1 MLIIINAQKTKLYFK
16 LREFVDMVKRNY
28 LNNYQI
34 TDAGPDGILLRGSS
48 GGILILALALKL
60 IAGFWSFVYG

>member
-1 MLIIINAQKTKLYFK
+1 MLIIINAQKIKLYFK

-34 TDAGPDGILLRGSS
+34 TDAGPDDKQIKLLNNTQNRRNIDTGPD
-48 GGILILALALKL
+48 
-60 IAGFWSFVYG
+60 

>member
-1 MLIIINAQKTKLYFK
+1 MLIIINAQKIKLYFK

-34 TDAGPDGILLRGSS
+34 TDAGPDGIQ
-48 GGILILALALKL
+48 IKTIKQYLK
-60 IAGFWSFVYG
+60 

>member
-34 TDAGPDGILLRGSS
+34 TDAGPDGIQ
-48 GGILILALALKL
+48 IKTIKQYLK
-60 IAGFWSFVYG
+60 